1 VEGKEMQKIRQFFK
15 DESGA
20 SLVEYALLVALIAVA
35 SIAAINLLSTQIST
49 TFNNAQSSMATSS

>member
-1 VEGKEMQKIRQFFK
+1 MQKIRQFFK